1 LLAAFVLP
9 VTSYAGVA
17 WEFDQVG
24 SYYYT
29 VGSFAFGN
37 KFTVGNSN
45 VIVSSLGYYDD
56 FGNGFIDSHEVGI
69 YELVGNTLLTSTMV
83 DNSSAL
89 VGHFR
94 YTSIK
99 PLVLSAGTQYEV
111 VGVSHGD
118 KYAFNNVNFTV
129 NPLIAYNGN
138 YYSSGT
144 SLTNAVTYSNDV
156 TDGFWGPNMMLETA
170 APEPGTVSLIGIGL
184 AGLAFSARR
193 RINR

>member
-24 SYYYT
+24 GNFT
-29 VGSFAFGN
+29 DASFAFGN

-69 YELVGNTLLTSTMV
+69 YELVGNTLLTSTTV

-94 YTSIK
+94 YTSVK
-99 PLVLSAGTQYEV
+99 RPLLLLAGTQYEV

-118 KYAFNNVNFTV
+118 NYAYNNVNFTV
-129 NPLIAYNGN
+129 NPLIAYNGG
-138 YYSSGT
+138 YYSIGS
-144 SLTNAVTYSNDV
+144 SLTLAHNSNSV
-156 TDGFWGPNMMLETA
+156 TDGYWGPNMMLDAA
-170 APEPGTVSLIGIGL
+170 APEPGTISLIGIGL

-193 RINR
+193 RINN